1 MEKRI
6 AVIFPGVG
14 YHVDK
19 PLLYYSRKLAGRY
32 GYEIVC
38 ADYGILPSGIKGDEK
53 KMYAAYEQA
62 LANVTAGL
70 SKIDFSS
77 YDRVLFISKSI
88 GTAVAASYDAGNQ
101 IKAGHVFYTPVEASF
116 QAIGR
121 EGIVFHGTGDD
132 WAETDVIAAECEKRG
147 LPLYLTEQAN
157 HSMETGDVFRDLEIL
172 ETIMKETDRYIKD
185 FSGSCKLEE
194 RFEFRYILPEEG
206 DQAARIEQ
214 ICFPPNE
221 ACTEKM
227 MKDRAAAAPEL
238 FLVAAD
244 REKGQLAGFLCG
256 LATDEERFRDEFF
269 YDNTLYRPEGKN
281 VILLGLDVLPEYRGQ
296 GVAKELMCRYL
307 QKERERGRKKAI
319 LTCLEDKIPMYEKMG
334 FTRQGLSRSVWG
346 GIPWYEMSCRLNS

>member
-19 PLLYYSRKLAGRY
+19 PLLYYSRKLAGKN

-38 ADYGILPSGIKGDEK
+38 ADYGTLPSGIKGDEK

-70 SKIDFSS
+70 SEVDFSS

-101 IKAGHVFYTPVEASF
+101 IGAGHVFYTPVAASF

-172 ETIMKETDRYIKD
+172 ETIMKDRKNV
-185 FSGSCKLEE
+185 LESSVHE
-194 RFEFRYILPEEG
+194 V
-206 DQAARIEQ
+206 
-214 ICFPPNE
+214 
-221 ACTEKM
+221 
-227 MKDRAAAAPEL
+227 EL
-238 FLVAAD
+238 LDND
-244 REKGQLAGFLCG
+244 RESLSYVIHPIIMNGDAIGLVIVISDQSNIGQAEEKLVSVVAQFLG
-256 LATDEERFRDEFF
+256 KHIEE
-269 YDNTLYRPEGKN
+269 
-281 VILLGLDVLPEYRGQ
+281 
-296 GVAKELMCRYL
+296 
-307 QKERERGRKKAI
+307 
-319 LTCLEDKIPMYEKMG
+319 
-334 FTRQGLSRSVWG
+334 
-346 GIPWYEMSCRLNS
+346 